1 MSKAACF
8 SSDLIEVF
16 STTSGTVY
24 QSDRENCLFIDFAGK
39 FSRYT
44 LNHLCSLK
52 SVLCSFNVENLLLDP
67 YSSLIEIVSVA
78 GCEHCFVLTT
88 VEIAAFQQLLQG
100 TFVMFELNHIIHDR
114 LHRII
119 A

>member
-1 MSKAACF
+1 MSKTVCF

-16 STTSGTVY
+16 STASGTVY

-44 LNHLCSLK
+44 LNQFCSLK
-52 SVLCSFNVENLLLDP
+52 SALQSFNVEELLLDV
-67 YSSLIEIVSVA
+67 YSSPIEIVSVA
-78 GCEHCFVLTT
+78 GCEHCFVLTP

-100 TFVMFELNHIIHDR
+100 TFVMFELNNIIYDC
-114 LHRII
+114 LHRLVI
-119 A
+119 